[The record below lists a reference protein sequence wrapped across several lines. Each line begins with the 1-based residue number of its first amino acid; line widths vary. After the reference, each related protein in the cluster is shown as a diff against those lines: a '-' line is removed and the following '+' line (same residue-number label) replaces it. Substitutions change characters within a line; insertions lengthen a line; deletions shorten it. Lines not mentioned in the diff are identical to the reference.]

1 MTLHCVS
8 QGSGNRRISFVHG
21 FTQTHR
27 SWIEPANGIIN
38 STHILIDAPNHGDS
52 QDTSLNL
59 HQTATELANIAHDS
73 VLVGYSMGARMAL
86 HAIIAYPD
94 SFMGAILVG
103 ATPGMSDPH
112 DRTERIAA
120 DEELAM
126 SLERDGTKVFLES
139 WTTQPLFQ
147 FSHFDDSEI
156 QDRLRNS
163 PRALASS
170 LRLCGTGQQQPL
182 WDRLAEITI
191 PILLVTGEFDV
202 KFTETAHKMHSLMSN
217 SQIAVIKSAGHCAHT
232 DQPEAF
238 AEVVNRWLDSQPNS
252 K

>member
-1 MTLHCVS
+1 MTLHVAS
-8 QGSGNRRISFVHG
+8 QGSGDCHISFVHG

-27 SWIEPANGIIN
+27 SWIEPASGIHN
-38 STHILIDAPNHGDS
+38 STRVFIDAPDHGDS
-52 QDTSLNL
+52 QDTSMNL
-59 HQTATELANIAHDS
+59 QQTATELANIAHDS

-86 HAIIAYPD
+86 HAIITHPN
-94 SFMGAILVG
+94 SFTGAILIGV
-103 ATPGMSDPH
+103 TPGLSDPH

-120 DEELAM
+120 DEALAM
-126 SLERDGTKVFLES
+126 SIERDGTKVFLES

-147 FSHFDDSEI
+147 FSRFNDSEI

-182 WDRLAEITI
+182 WERLAEIKI
-191 PILLVTGEFDV
+191 PILLVTGEFDI
-202 KFTETAHKMHSLMSN
+202 KFTETAHKMHNLMCN
-217 SQIAVIKSAGHCAHT
+217 SHIAVINGAGHCAHT

-238 AEVVNRWLDSQPNS
+238 AEVVNRWLDSQPSS